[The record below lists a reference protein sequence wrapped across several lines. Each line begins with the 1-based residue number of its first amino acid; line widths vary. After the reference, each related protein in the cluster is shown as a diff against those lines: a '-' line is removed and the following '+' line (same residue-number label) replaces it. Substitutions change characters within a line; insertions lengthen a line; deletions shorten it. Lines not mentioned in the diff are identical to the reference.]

1 MLDTNWTHSFIIMP
15 HLSSSQLM
23 FRMKFPIKSLC
34 KNPDDEKLFLNS
46 GGWVLA
52 LLKILGRFK
61 IFCVFA
67 KPAFSFCFRIVGR
80 DSSSHNF
87 QALSTHLYLTSQ
99 LGVTGVLW

>member
-1 MLDTNWTHSFIIMP
+1 M
-15 HLSSSQLM
+15 
-23 FRMKFPIKSLC
+23 C
-34 KNPDDEKLFLNS
+34 KNPDNEQLFLNS

-61 IFCVFA
+61 RFCVFA
-67 KPAFSFCFRIVGR
+67 EPAFSFYFSIVGI

-87 QALSTHLYLTSQ
+87 QALYTHLYLTSQ